1 MMSINF
7 TVHTVNIDQSIWMI
21 SLKNKNKKLMNEV
34 KSTDLLS
41 KSLKSC
47 VKYSMRLKQITEAS
61 PLTVEGSFTPD
72 LLISKLWLWEE
83 LSRVLDRLDIQQVN
97 AVYVLGS
104 WTGSVGMVLAAKH
117 FPADTI
123 INVDSDPNWI
133 SMSRE
138 IAQDMG
144 FSDRTQHMIKDAN
157 SIDYRQARSPS
168 VVINTSTNDIVGRDW
183 FDNIPPGTVVV
194 LQGRDA
200 TITTQSWDSLSEFE
214 SDWPMRQIL
223 FRGQLPLQ
231 DPETKYHRYM
241 IIGQR

>member
-21 SLKNKNKKLMNEV
+21 SLKNKNKKWMNEV

-104 WTGSVGMVLAAKH
+104 WTGS
-117 FPADTI
+117 
-123 INVDSDPNWI
+123 S
-133 SMSRE
+133 
-138 IAQDMG
+138 
-144 FSDRTQHMIKDAN
+144 
-157 SIDYRQARSPS
+157 AR
-168 VVINTSTNDIVGRDW
+168 
-183 FDNIPPGTVVV
+183 F
-194 LQGRDA
+194 Q
-200 TITTQSWDSLSEFE
+200 F
-214 SDWPMRQIL
+214 
-223 FRGQLPLQ
+223 
-231 DPETKYHRYM
+231 H
-241 IIGQR
+241 